1 MFKRLSILCLLLCV
15 SFSLCGCLIPNKK
28 ARDIN
33 TEETEKDPVEQKF
46 DNIESSIVTIKKNA
60 ESTNNKIDSVDNKVK
75 ELSNQIKKL
84 EDKIKDLENKA
95 IETVKETVEEETSK
109 VVEEAEFEM
118 QAKKELSSL
127 LKEDEEYNKNKL
139 EDIFL
144 SSTSAEILLGEK
156 ETTSYDVVDYDLL
169 ENNKIYKYVCIENKS
184 NRLKFEVITIE
195 E

>member
-15 SFSLCGCLIPNKK
+15 SFSLCSCLIPNKK

-46 DNIESSIVTIKKNA
+46 DNLESSIVAIKKNA
-60 ESTNNKIDSVDNKVK
+60 ESTNSKIDSVDNKVK

-84 EDKIKDLENKA
+84 EDKLKDLENKA
-95 IETVKETVEEETSK
+95 TETVKETIEETSK

-127 LKEDEEYNKNKL
+127 LKEDEEYNKKKL

-169 ENNKIYKYVCIENKS
+169 ENNKIYKYVGVDDKS